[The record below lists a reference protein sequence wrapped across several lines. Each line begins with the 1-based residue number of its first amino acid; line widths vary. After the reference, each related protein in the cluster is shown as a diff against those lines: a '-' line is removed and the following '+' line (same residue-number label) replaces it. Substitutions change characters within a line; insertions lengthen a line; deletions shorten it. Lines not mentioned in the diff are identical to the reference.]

1 MMQMLGYIVKRTLGA
16 IASLFIV
23 ITLIFL
29 LLRMM
34 PMEGYFG
41 AEYDKLSEETR
52 ASLLAEKGLDKPI
65 SGAACGFLQK
75 PIKRRS
81 WKIVDL

>member
-1 MMQMLGYIVKRTLGA
+1 
-16 IASLFIV
+16 
-23 ITLIFL
+23 
-29 LLRMM
+29 MM

-65 SGAACGFLQK
+65 LVQLVDFYKNLLKGDLGK
-75 PIKRRS
+75 S
-81 WKIVDL
+81 WIYRPN